1 MKRIL
6 LIATAAVALGAAGV
20 IAAETAAPDHHRDGR
35 QMRLMEYDQNK
46 DGNITRAEVDAGVAV
61 NFKTADKD
69 GNGSV
74 NEDEFKAYHAD
85 RRAAWKSAR
94 EAAGDTKPA
103 DGDKDRAGRHG
114 RRGDRGDAF
123 KRVDWNLDGSLSL
136 EEFAG
141 RSRSMVAR
149 IDRDGDGTVTA
160 EERERRGHGPRDK
173 DGAKAPK
180 ATEQ

>member
-20 IAAETAAPDHHRDGR
+20 IAAETASNDGHRDRG

-69 GNGSV
+69 GNGSLS
-74 NEDEFKAYHAD
+74 EDEFKSYHAD
-85 RRAAWKSAR
+85 RRAAWKAAR
-94 EAAGDTKPA
+94 EASGEAKPE
-103 DGDKDRAGRHG
+103 GDKARDGHHG
-114 RRGDRGDAF
+114 RRGERGDAF

-141 RSRSMVAR
+141 RSRAMVAR

-160 EERERRGHGPRDK
+160 EERERRHHGPREKGDE
-173 DGAKAPK
+173 KAPE
-180 ATEQ
+180 APQ